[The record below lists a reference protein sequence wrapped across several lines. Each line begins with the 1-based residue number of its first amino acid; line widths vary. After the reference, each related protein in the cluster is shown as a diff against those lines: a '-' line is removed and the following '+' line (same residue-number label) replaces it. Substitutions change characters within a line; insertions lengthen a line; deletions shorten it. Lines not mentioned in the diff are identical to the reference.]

1 MKLPL
6 EYLLGVIVCSL
17 LMLILAMNFG
27 ESFDKECAFQDK
39 VYSVDR

>member
-1 MKLPL
+1 MRLPL
-6 EYLLGVIVCSL
+6 EYLIGVIVCSL

-27 ESFDKECAFQDK
+27 EAFDKECEFQNA